1 MKYTKYLF
9 RFLLIVGLVVFTL
22 TGLSSGIKNMVE
34 KPTDVVVTDK
44 YTNQYRGTITNYIDV
59 CRKTDSLC
67 TTISVRNLDDYG
79 VGSHYTFTLSNAR
92 FMADGYIFYW
102 ATSFSILFV
111 FLAFLIIYFIIWC
124 FEDQETC
131 S

>member
-22 TGLSSGIKNMVE
+22 TGLSSGIKNIVE

-111 FLAFLIIYFIIWC
+111 FLAFLIIYFIYWC
-124 FEDQETC
+124 FKD
-131 S
+131 

>member
-92 FMADGYIFYW
+92 FMADGYIIYW
-102 ATSFSILFV
+102 AISFSLF
-111 FLAFLIIYFIIWC
+111 LTALIFLIIYFIYWC
-124 FEDQETC
+124 FKD
-131 S
+131 

>member
-79 VGSHYTFTLSNAR
+79 VGSHYTFTLSNER
-92 FMADGYIFYW
+92 FMVDGYIFYW

-124 FEDQETC
+124 FED
-131 S
+131 

>member
-59 CRKTDSLC
+59 CRKTESLC

-92 FMADGYIFYW
+92 FMADGYIFYL

-124 FEDQETC
+124 FED
-131 S
+131 

>member
-9 RFLLIVGLVVFTL
+9 RFLLIVVLVVFTVAG
-22 TGLSSGIKNMVE
+22 TYSGIKNTKE
-34 KPTDVVVTDK
+34 EQTDVVVTDK
-44 YTNQYRGTITNYIDV
+44 FTEQYRGTITNHIDV
-59 CRKTDSLC
+59 CRKDTLC
-67 TTISVRNLDDYG
+67 TTLSVRNLDDYG

-124 FEDQETC
+124 FED
-131 S
+131 

>member
-79 VGSHYTFTLSNAR
+79 VGSHYTFTLSNVR

-124 FEDQETC
+124 FED
-131 S
+131 

>member
-92 FMADGYIFYW
+92 FMADGYIIYW
-102 ATSFSILFV
+102 AISFSLF
-111 FLAFLIIYFIIWC
+111 LTALIFLIIYFIYWC
-124 FEDQETC
+124 FKDQETC

>member
-67 TTISVRNLDDYG
+67 TTISVRSLDDYS
-79 VGSHYTFTLSNAR
+79 VSSHYTFTLSNAR

-111 FLAFLIIYFIIWC
+111 FLAFIIIYFIVWC
-124 FEDQETC
+124 FED
-131 S
+131 